1 MILISHRGNING
13 PRKELEN
20 KPHYIENALKLG
32 YDVEIDVWSIDRVFY
47 LGHDK
52 PQYEV
57 SRWFLHNEK
66 LWCHAKN
73 IEAFYRMVDDKK
85 IHSFSHDKDE
95 VALTTKGYLWSHY
108 KEQMTKKS
116 ISVIPPKN
124 HSVTDVAGICSD
136 YIGGYSE

>member
-13 PRKELEN
+13 PQRELEN
-20 KPHYIENALKLG
+20 KPDYIENALKLG
-32 YDVEIDVWSIDRVFY
+32 YDVEIDVWSVDRTFY

-57 SRWFLHNEK
+57 SRWFLHNK
-66 LWCHAKN
+66 NLWCHAKN
-73 IEAFYRMVDDKK
+73 IDAFYRMVDDEK
-85 IHSFSHDKDE
+85 IHCFSHDKDE

-108 KEQMTKKS
+108 REQMTNKS
-116 ISVIPPKN
+116 ISVIPPKGYLI
-124 HSVTDVAGICSD
+124 SDVAGICSD

>member
-1 MILISHRGNING
+1 
-13 PRKELEN
+13 
-20 KPHYIENALKLG
+20 
-32 YDVEIDVWSIDRVFY
+32 
-47 LGHDK
+47 
-52 PQYEV
+52 
-57 SRWFLHNEK
+57 
-66 LWCHAKN
+66 
-73 IEAFYRMVDDKK
+73 MVDDKK

-95 VALTTKGYLWSHY
+95 DELTTKGYLWSHY

>member
-1 MILISHRGNING
+1 MKIISHRGNIRG
-13 PRKELEN
+13 RVPGR
-20 KPHYIENALKLG
+20 ENAPSYIDCAIGNG
-32 YDVEIDVWSIDRVFY
+32 YDVEIDVWLVDGEY
-47 LGHDK
+47 WLGHDK

>member
-20 KPHYIENALKLG
+20 KPQYIENALKLG

-66 LWCHAKN
+66 LWCHAK
-73 IEAFYRMVDDKK
+73 I
-85 IHSFSHDKDE
+85 
-95 VALTTKGYLWSHY
+95 
-108 KEQMTKKS
+108 
-116 ISVIPPKN
+116 
-124 HSVTDVAGICSD
+124 
-136 YIGGYSE
+136 